1 MGKIKIIGTAS
12 RDVPY
17 DMMEVTIKFHSWD
30 KSVTNAVNKTD
41 TLCDDF
47 LNVLLENNFD
57 ISKIHMGDIEINQKK
72 VSNDSAGE
80 PLRLSVSTNKSIIIP
95 TPFNMNCLNF
105 LKDTV
110 KDMGADAN
118 LSVNY
123 YYSNTSDIDNALIE
137 EAIADSRKKAEI
149 AAKAMGQNIIG
160 ISEATINKPNNRYDD
175 DNNSYDLCDIF
186 ACISNDSPTN
196 KLSANTSQLSASVEI
211 DWIIE

>member
-149 AAKAMGQNIIG
+149 AAKAMEQHIIG
-160 ISEATINKPNNRYDD
+160 ISEATINKSNNRYSD
-175 DNNSYDLCDIF
+175 DNKSYDLCDIF
-186 ACISNDSPTN
+186 ACLSSDSPTN
-196 KLSANTSQLSASVEI
+196 QLAANTSKLSASVEV

>member
-118 LSVNY
+118 LSINY
-123 YYSNTSDIDNALIE
+123 FYSNTSDIDNALIE

-149 AAKAMGQNIIG
+149 AAKAIGQHIIG
-160 ISEATINKPNNRYDD
+160 ISAATINKSNNRYSD
-175 DNNSYDLCDIF
+175 DNESYDLCDPLAIL
-186 ACISNDSPTN
+186 SYDSPTN
-196 KLSANTSQLSASVEI
+196 NLSANTSKLTAIVEI